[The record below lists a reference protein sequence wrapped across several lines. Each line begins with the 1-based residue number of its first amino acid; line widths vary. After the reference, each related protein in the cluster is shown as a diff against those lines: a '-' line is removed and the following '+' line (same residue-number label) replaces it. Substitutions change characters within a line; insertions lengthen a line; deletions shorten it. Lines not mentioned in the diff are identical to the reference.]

1 MRTQILHTR
10 LAKSIT
16 EVNISRWS
24 FTQTIRA
31 AVARRRAAFAGP
43 ADPYVRRS
51 LLRCCVLGLFLSV
64 PTIAIQNVVTNQ
76 SVMASSSGSNPIIK
90 DRIYQG
96 MHELM
101 PGISLEN
108 LSFQDQTAINAD
120 LRDADLS
127 SSSWSKMVLD
137 GSTFVGA
144 NLDHAQ
150 FFGGSM
156 VRADFR
162 KAKFS
167 NTKFYSVDLTGANF
181 SGATGNVEF
190 SNTDLVLEGANLTG
204 LNISVSGGCGLCE
217 VNLRGANLTKITL
230 WYGSFAR
237 ADLTGAILTGATF
250 GNVDWTGVI
259 CPNGVRQN
267 TECKVGKAKVKT
279 PLSPKKPVTTVPRTT
294 IPKTTTTSVKTSTT
308 TTAKKV
314 SPPVT
319 VRPRVVTRI
328 TSPPT
333 TKAPKAR
340 KKPGQCTTW
349 MYGQV
354 EVYWNNGSITVVDGG
369 IKKKCVDG
377 YWRNLDNSGDSSG
390 SSGSSAR
397 VIGQECSL
405 EESGM
410 YSSFYGQG
418 YRWRV
423 YDVYSDGRRS
433 MARFGFGSGYENQV
447 PSICW

>member
-1 MRTQILHTR
+1 MSTTAEELREEHTDGLR
-10 LAKSIT
+10 KK
-16 EVNISRWS
+16 NGRSR
-24 FTQTIRA
+24 
-31 AVARRRAAFAGP
+31 
-43 ADPYVRRS
+43 
-51 LLRCCVLGLFLSV
+51 LLRCVLGLCLANLSV
-64 PTIAIQNVVTNQ
+64 ALQIAVNSRPVE
-76 SVMASSSGSNPIIK
+76 ASSGQINPIIK
-90 DRIYQG
+90 DEKYQE
-96 MHELM
+96 MHELK

-108 LSFQDQTAINAD
+108 LSFQDKTAINAD

-127 SSSWSKMVLD
+127 SSSWSHMVLD

-144 NLDHAQ
+144 NLGHAG

-167 NTKFYSVDLTGANF
+167 NTDFYSVDLTGANF
-181 SGATGNVEF
+181 SGATGNVYFGNKE
-190 SNTDLVLEGANLTG
+190 LVLEGANLTG
-204 LNISVSGGCGLCE
+204 LNISVGGGCGLCD
-217 VNLRGANLTKITL
+217 VNLRGANLTKITF

-267 TECKVGKAKVKT
+267 TECKVGKAKVKK
-279 PLSPKKPVTTVPRTT
+279 PARPKNPATTVPRTTIPQTT

-308 TTAKKV
+308 TAAKKV
-314 SPPVT
+314 SPPIT
-319 VRPRVVTRI
+319 VRPRVVTRV

-354 EVYWNNGSITVVDGG
+354 EVYWNNGSTTVVDGG
-369 IKKKCVDG
+369 IKKKCVNG
-377 YWRNLDNSGDSSG
+377 VWQSLDNSGDSNG